1 MNKKEVN
8 VTLKWVL
15 QNLNPWMILCL
26 FIFGVTSS
34 FEGVLNGYILGY
46 IPRLN
51 VKDGN
56 SLIAFGIAA
65 VLSYLT
71 VYVSLFLFSLL
82 MQKAIQTLNEK
93 IKGIYFRANFASS
106 FNNPNLDSSEVLNN
120 MTSIS
125 KQIEEKYFEP
135 LLLLFQSL
143 MTVIS
148 STVVV
153 LMTNPVLGLIY
164 LALSFMSLLPSY
176 MGKEKMKIKTDM
188 WSHSNSNF
196 LAITRDLF
204 AGRFEITNFG
214 VKKLFMQ
221 KFDHS
226 LHDEEQRYYQLNAF
240 QYVLQFISWLFAI
253 LITLTPIFIG
263 LWMAKNSILGV
274 TVSTILTLTLTAD
287 HVVGGFRQLTNF
299 ETQIQSTEGIR
310 KISWTETKT
319 DQKIAQSVADNKL
332 VVENLS
338 VKRGDREIFK
348 NLSLSL
354 NENDKMIITGPSGI
368 GKSTLLNAIA
378 GYIPIEMGDVKFG
391 GHKLKYSD
399 FVFISQNIWLFAGTI
414 RENLSLLQNFTDE
427 ELVASLKKV
436 GLYKELGSKALDFE
450 IKEQGKNL
458 SGGQAQRLAV
468 ARGLLRHKKI
478 FLLDEITSSLDHQ
491 NADEVHCL
499 IYQLPSIVIEVAH
512 NFNKKIAQENNVK
525 IFNLAQNTK

>member
-15 QNLNPWMILCL
+15 SNLNPWMILCL

-164 LALSFMSLLPSY
+164 LALSFMSLLPV
-176 MGKEKMKIKTDM
+176 I
-188 WSHSNSNF
+188 W
-196 LAITRDLF
+196 
-204 AGRFEITNFG
+204 
-214 VKKLFMQ
+214 VKK
-221 KFDHS
+221 
-226 LHDEEQRYYQLNAF
+226 R
-240 QYVLQFISWLFAI
+240 
-253 LITLTPIFIG
+253 
-263 LWMAKNSILGV
+263 
-274 TVSTILTLTLTAD
+274 
-287 HVVGGFRQLTNF
+287 
-299 ETQIQSTEGIR
+299 
-310 KISWTETKT
+310 
-319 DQKIAQSVADNKL
+319 
-332 VVENLS
+332 
-338 VKRGDREIFK
+338 
-348 NLSLSL
+348 
-354 NENDKMIITGPSGI
+354 
-368 GKSTLLNAIA
+368 
-378 GYIPIEMGDVKFG
+378 
-391 GHKLKYSD
+391 
-399 FVFISQNIWLFAGTI
+399 
-414 RENLSLLQNFTDE
+414 
-427 ELVASLKKV
+427 
-436 GLYKELGSKALDFE
+436 
-450 IKEQGKNL
+450 
-458 SGGQAQRLAV
+458 
-468 ARGLLRHKKI
+468 
-478 FLLDEITSSLDHQ
+478 
-491 NADEVHCL
+491 
-499 IYQLPSIVIEVAH
+499 
-512 NFNKKIAQENNVK
+512 
-525 IFNLAQNTK
+525 

>member
-8 VTLKWVL
+8 VTVRWVL
-15 QNLNPWMILCL
+15 SNLKPWMIFCL

-51 VKDGN
+51 VKDGR
-56 SLIAFGIAA
+56 SLILFGIAA

-71 VYVSLFLFSLL
+71 VYISLFLFSLL
-82 MQKAIQTLNEK
+82 MQKAIQILNEK
-93 IKGIYFRANFASS
+93 IKAIYFRANFASS
-106 FNNPNLDSSEVLNN
+106 FNNPNLDSSDVLNN

-125 KQIEEKYFEP
+125 KQIEEKYFGP

-153 LMTNPVLGLIY
+153 LMTNPVLGLVY
-164 LALSFMSLLPSY
+164 LALSFLSLLPSY
-176 MGKEKMKIKTDM
+176 MGKEKMKTKTEI

-226 LHDEEQRYYQLNAF
+226 LHNEEQKYYQLNAF
-240 QYVLQFISWLFAI
+240 QYVLQFITWLFAI
-253 LITLTPIFIG
+253 VITLSPIFIG
-263 LWMAKNSILGV
+263 LWMAKNNILGV
-274 TVSTILTLTLTAD
+274 TISTILTLTLTAD

-319 DQKIAQSVADNKL
+319 DQETVLPENNRL
-332 VVENLS
+332 VVNNLS

-354 NENDKMIITGPSGI
+354 DENDKMLITGPSGV

-378 GYIPIEMGDVKFG
+378 GYIPIKKGEVEFG
-391 GHKLKYSD
+391 GSKLKYSD

-414 RENLSLLQNFTDE
+414 RENLSLLQNFTDQ
-427 ELVASLKKV
+427 ELVAALNKV
-436 GLYKELGSKALDFE
+436 GLDKELGSKALDFE
-450 IKEQGKNL
+450 IKEQGSNL
-458 SGGQAQRLAV
+458 SGGQAQRLAI

-491 NADEVHCL
+491 NADEVHRL

-512 NFNKKIAQENNVK
+512 NYNEKIAQENNVK
-525 IFNLAQNTK
+525 IFNLAQNAK

>member
-15 QNLNPWMILCL
+15 SNLNPWMILCL

-56 SLIAFGIAA
+56 SLIVFGLVA

-82 MQKAIQTLNEK
+82 MQKAIQILNEK

-214 VKKLFMQ
+214 VEKLFMQ

-240 QYVLQFISWLFAI
+240 QYVLQFISWLFA
-253 LITLTPIFIG
+253 G
-263 LWMAKNSILGV
+263 
-274 TVSTILTLTLTAD
+274 TV
-287 HVVGGFRQLTNF
+287 
-299 ETQIQSTEGIR
+299 
-310 KISWTETKT
+310 
-319 DQKIAQSVADNKL
+319 
-332 VVENLS
+332 
-338 VKRGDREIFK
+338 
-348 NLSLSL
+348 
-354 NENDKMIITGPSGI
+354 
-368 GKSTLLNAIA
+368 
-378 GYIPIEMGDVKFG
+378 
-391 GHKLKYSD
+391 
-399 FVFISQNIWLFAGTI
+399 
-414 RENLSLLQNFTDE
+414 RENLSLLQNFTDQ
-427 ELVASLKKV
+427 ELVAALNKV
-436 GLYKELGSKALDFE
+436 GLDKELDSKALDFE
-450 IKEQGKNL
+450 IKEQGSNL

-478 FLLDEITSSLDHQ
+478 FLLDKITSSLDHQ
-491 NADEVHCL
+491 NADEVHRL

-512 NFNKKIAQENNVK
+512 NFNEKIAQENNVK